1 MFEQKTLAKISELLN
16 PVFKNTSDA
25 IFDYIKKS
33 DTLIEVVLHSGHV
46 FLYDKKLGEIQAF
59 GAASKYLTTY
69 NIPHKD
75 SIENHGMN
83 LTPHERTVLES
94 LWGADFQNKF
104 QKEAPS
110 GEIYPHVLATIGDIL
125 RPLNDAEAT
134 VVAFDTS
141 GMYKVRLSTG
151 NVCYYYPKN
160 KMLYALEET
169 YEYLTANGI
178 KASYLTTGI
187 LAKKDTPAVTLNAE
201 KQESDPHGKSAHEP
215 GSKLDEG
222 KNRLSL
228 VLHGFAKALE
238 EVGRVGTFGAKKYT
252 DNGWVSVP
260 EGVNRYTD
268 AAYRH
273 LLKEAQ
279 GELQDPD
286 SNILHAAHTA
296 WNALARL
303 ELILR
308 RRDHEKV

>member
-1 MFEQKTLAKISELLN
+1 MT
-16 PVFKNTSDA
+16 
-25 IFDYIKKS
+25 
-33 DTLIEVVLHSGHV
+33 
-46 FLYDKKLGEIQAF
+46 
-59 GAASKYLTTY
+59 
-69 NIPHKD
+69 
-75 SIENHGMN
+75 ENDGMN
-83 LTPHERTVLES
+83 LTPQERTMLEFFRS
-94 LWGADFQNKF
+94 DDFQNKF

-110 GEIYPHVLATIGDIL
+110 GEIPLPVLAAIGDIL
-125 RPLNDAEAT
+125 RPLEGTDRINAIT
-134 VVAFDTS
+134 LGTS
-141 GMYKVRLSTG
+141 GMYEVTLSTG
-151 NVCYYYPKN
+151 KVCYYDPKR

-169 YEYLTANGI
+169 YEYLRAKGV
-178 KASYLTTGI
+178 KMSYITPGLLES
-187 LAKKDTPAVTLNAE
+187 LAKKNTPAVKPNAV
-201 KQESDPHGKSAHEP
+201 KQEADPHGKSAHEP
-215 GSKLDEG
+215 GSKLDAG

-279 GELQDPD
+279 GEIQDPD

-303 ELILR
+303 EIILR
-308 RRDHEKV
+308 KMDHA